1 MKPRTALTVI
11 PAALLL
17 AACGSSTSDTPEYTV
32 TSDTDNT
39 INVTVATSDGL
50 DGVVNAVAE
59 EYSDSPDGG
68 YDVMIFCE
76 SNDEKLAW
84 GRFAIGNLG
93 AAQTGME
100 EGSTELRQTY
110 DVECG

>member
-1 MKPRTALTVI
+1 MKLR
-11 PAALLL
+11 AALIAMPAVLAL
-17 AACGSSTSDTPEYTV
+17 AACGSSNSDAPAYTV

-39 INVTVATSDGL
+39 INVTVTTTDGL
-50 DGVVNAVAE
+50 KDVVEAVAN

-84 GRFAIGNLG
+84 GRFAIGSKG

-100 EGSTELRQTY
+100 EGATELRQTY